1 MRGNEKQCQATG
13 QRMSAAQLSS
23 FAAARVAQKCQ
34 RIGFAQTRRGR
45 RREGRQKPEWAAL
58 DRTLSAA
65 HSAFCSS
72 LRLCARCFHFT
83 PQLVVFAAAGHIP
96 ANGTGV
102 AGLNVAWVHGPAA
115 VELLA
120 VVAACVTFAAAVT
133 GAGAACVLMR

>member
-1 MRGNEKQCQATG
+1 GFCSIPARRRVLLVRVPATIAGFAAAEVTICNSNVHTFRIQTLSAERACLAMRGNEKQCQATG

-83 PQLVVFAAAGHIP
+83 PQLVVFA
-96 ANGTGV
+96 
-102 AGLNVAWVHGPAA
+102 
-115 VELLA
+115 
-120 VVAACVTFAAAVT
+120 
-133 GAGAACVLMR
+133 